1 MILTN
6 IADMAFPCIS
16 GFYGLDSAANFL
28 RELTLQPD
36 DWYYRNKEVN
46 YTLNSQ
52 GYRAPEWQDID
63 WSNSIVFMG
72 GSQIFG
78 VGNDDSD
85 TIPNMVTILTGT
97 PTVNLSLV
105 GVGMQFHRQNTKML
119 IDNNIKPKKVFLIAT
134 PKYRFTWMK
143 EKAPGELSF
152 ENFGSWLLS
161 NDKQD
166 PTYSSREPKT
176 TYAKL
181 RKAMFTYWADWDH
194 NIDWEYKHVVDH
206 IKLMWEKAGVPVEL
220 FAENSEDC
228 ELLGVKDYDLEG
240 YMKVK
245 GARARDNSHGD
256 RNFNRRVAETFKEF
270 V

>member
-6 IADMAFPCIS
+6 IADMTFPCVS
-16 GFYGLDSAANFL
+16 GFYGLDSSANYQ
-28 RELTLQPD
+28 RELELQPD
-36 DWYYRNKEVN
+36 NWYYRNKEVN

-63 WSNSIVFMG
+63 WENSIVFMG
-72 GSQIFG
+72 GSQFFG

-97 PTVNLSLV
+97 PTVNLSLG

-152 ENFGSWLLS
+152 ENFGSWLLQ
-161 NDKQD
+161 NDKVD
-166 PTYSSREPKT
+166 PSYSSREPKT
-176 TYAKL
+176 SYAKL
-181 RKAMFTYWADWDH
+181 RKELFTYW
-194 NIDWEYKHVVDH
+194 IDFDRQVDLEYKHCVDH
-206 IKLMWEKAGVPVEL
+206 IQLMWEKAGVPVEL

-228 ELLGVKDYDLEG
+228 ELLGLEDFDLEAYNFG
-240 YMKVK
+240 RCDK
-245 GARARDNSHGD
+245 ARDNSHGD
-256 RNFNRRVAETFKEF
+256 RKFNRRVAEIFKEY